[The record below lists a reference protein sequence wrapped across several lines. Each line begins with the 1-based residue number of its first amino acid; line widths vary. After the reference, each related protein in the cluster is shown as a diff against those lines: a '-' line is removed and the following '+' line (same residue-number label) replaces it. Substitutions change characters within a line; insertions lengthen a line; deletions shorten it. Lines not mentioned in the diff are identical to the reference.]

1 MFARFED
8 RGVVRSCP
16 RECRRDIAQR
26 SGLLEGYAN
35 EIVLANR
42 DDLDGIDIFE
52 VVAECWRNAVAP
64 KPSTFEMR

>member
-1 MFARFED
+1 
-8 RGVVRSCP
+8 
-16 RECRRDIAQR
+16 
-26 SGLLEGYAN
+26 LLEGYAN

-64 KPSTFEMR
+64 KPSTFEMQ